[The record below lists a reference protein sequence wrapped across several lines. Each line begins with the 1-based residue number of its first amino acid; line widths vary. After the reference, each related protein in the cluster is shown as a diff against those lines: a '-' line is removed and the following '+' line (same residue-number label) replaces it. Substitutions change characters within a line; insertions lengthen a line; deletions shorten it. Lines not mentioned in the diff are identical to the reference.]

1 MAKDRLTLH
10 NELIKILG
18 SNKVYFQPPSSVIL
32 QYPCIIY
39 KKDASKDIYAND
51 EKYFWMRRY
60 LITVVDRDPDSPI
73 PDKVLNMKYCK
84 FVNHY
89 TVDNLNHDI
98 YSLYY

>member
-10 NELIKILG
+10 NELVNILG
-18 SNKVYFQPPSSVIL
+18 SNKVYFQPPSTTKMD
-32 QYPCIIY
+32 YPCIIY
-39 KKDASKDIYAND
+39 KRDADDPTYAND
-51 EKYFWMRRY
+51 KRYLGMVRY
-60 LITVVDRDPDSPI
+60 LITVVDKNPDSLI
-73 PDKVLNMKYCK
+73 PGKVVQLPYCA